1 MAELVGAA
9 HESLKE
15 KINVEEKLGKIP
27 KLKPNEH
34 EVNYTCRPNMNKEG
48 MYENLEVNL

>member
-1 MAELVGAA
+1 MPELVGVA

-34 EVNYTCRPNMNKEG
+34 EVNYTYELNMNMEG
-48 MYENLEVNL
+48 VYEKT